1 MAVIVNNIKTSLCYD
16 RYKRLQKAVISSDED
31 HALFQ
36 IEVHFYRLHLPF
48 ILRYFSKVFKSV
60 GNTLDGPNVLPY
72 SPWKKNNLYP
82 ASIMDSIGVQLYGL
96 VISTQES
103 SFSQCNASLWHDMN
117 FLCSLEGGSTPDHYG
132 TSSTVSCNKCI
143 RCEILIV
150 PVTLD
155 VFWAIENLLPHFS
168 VLCLALLSKV

>member
-1 MAVIVNNIKTSLCYD
+1 MIDINVCRRLLFQVMKIMHCFKL
-16 RYKRLQKAVISSDED
+16 RYISIDFTCHSSSDI
-31 HALFQ
+31 FQ
-36 IEVHFYRLHLPF
+36 K
-48 ILRYFSKVFKSV
+48 FSSRWGTRWMVQMYY
-60 GNTLDGPNVLPY
+60 LIRHE
-72 SPWKKNNLYP
+72 KNNLYP
-82 ASIMDSIGVQLYGL
+82 ARIMDSIGVQLYGL

-103 SFSQCNASLWHDMN
+103 SFSQCNASVWHDMN

-132 TSSTVSCNKCI
+132 TSPTVSCNKCI